1 MKAKIFKIIIRLWS
15 YLPFKIF
22 LARIIKLSPNL
33 THKLYQDLKFSGIM
47 TVKLGDKK
55 FKLFNT
61 GYSTIENE
69 IFWKGLNNGWEKISI
84 NTWINLSKISTIIID
99 IGANTGIYSITAC
112 TVNTRATIYSFEP
125 VKRTAK
131 ILLKNIEI
139 NNFTRIKF
147 FETAI
152 SNENGSAKFYDVD
165 AKSQYSASLNKEMLS
180 SSKNVVTYDVPV
192 KRLESY
198 EFFTE
203 IKVDLIKLDV
213 EMHEPQ
219 AIDGMLSIIAR
230 DKPTIL
236 IEVLNNT
243 IANQLNIQL
252 AEYGYEYYLI
262 DEINQ
267 PRLIHEI
274 IAFEYHN
281 ILVIQPEIA
290 NKIGLK

>member
-1 MKAKIFKIIIRLWS
+1 
-15 YLPFKIF
+15 

-33 THKLYQDLKFSGIM
+33 TNKLYQDLKFSGIM
-47 TVKLGDKK
+47 TVKLGDKT
-55 FKLFNT
+55 FKLYNT
-61 GYSTIENE
+61 GYSTIENQ
-69 IFWKGLNNGWEKISI
+69 IFWKGLVNGWEKISI
-84 NTWINLSKISTIIID
+84 NTWINLSKISNVIID
-99 IGANTGIYSITAC
+99 IGANTGIYSITAN
-112 TVNTRATIYSFEP
+112 TVNPRATIYSFEP

-152 SNENGSAKFYDVD
+152 SNENGSATFYDVD
-165 AKSQYSASLNKEMLS
+165 DKSQYSASLHKEMVS
-180 SSKNVVTYDVPV
+180 DSKNIVTYEVQV

-198 EFFTE
+198 EFFKDN
-203 IKVDLIKLDV
+203 KVDLIKLDV

-219 AIDGMLSIIAR
+219 AINGMLSIIAR

-243 IANQLNIQL
+243 IANELNIQL

-262 DEINQ
+262 DETNQ
-267 PRLIHEI
+267 PTPIHQI

>member
-1 MKAKIFKIIIRLWS
+1 MKAKIFKLIIRLWS

-33 THKLYQDLKFSGIM
+33 TNKLYQDLKFSGIM
-47 TVKLGDKK
+47 KVKLGDKE
-55 FKLFNT
+55 FKLYNT
-61 GYSTIENE
+61 GYSTLENE
-69 IFWKGLNNGWEKISI
+69 IFWKGLKNGWEKVSI
-84 NTWINLSKISTIIID
+84 DIWIRLSKISNVIID

-112 TVNTRATIYSFEP
+112 TVNPRATIYSFEP

-131 ILLKNIEI
+131 ILSKNIEI
-139 NNFTRIKF
+139 NNFSCIRF

-152 SNENGSAKFYDVD
+152 SDENGTATFYDVGD
-165 AKSQYSASLNKEMLS
+165 KSQYSASLNIEMS
-180 SSKNVVTYDVPV
+180 SNCNNVVTYQVPI

-198 EFFTE
+198 NFFKE
-203 IKVDLIKLDV
+203 NKVDLIKIDV

-243 IANQLNIQL
+243 IANELNIQL

-267 PRLIHEI
+267 PSLIHEI
-274 IAFEYHN
+274 VAFEYHN